1 MKIVMNLDM
10 QISSENIPAH
20 MLKTIEKMKTINGNY
35 ITQDNMNKISS
46 VDINFDGETV
56 NLTFKIHKDVHKV
69 SCKEEMTIPVN
80 AGLMFLTTLDQDA
93 VMKVKIDINGEATTV
108 QLSSNDSLW
117 EWTLCLEVRYGL
129 TRVVINFT
137 FNQNIC
143 FHLKYA
149 ILLGFF
155 KKQSFPKT
163 PISKAELETVLIV
176 LSVF

>member
-10 QISSENIPAH
+10 QISSENIPVH

-35 ITQDNMNKISS
+35 ITQDNMDKISS
-46 VDINFDGETV
+46 IDINFDGETV

-80 AGLMFLTTLDQDA
+80 PALMFMTTLDQDA
-93 VMKVKIDINGEATTV
+93 VLKVKIVINEDATTV
-108 QLSSNDSLW
+108 QLSSNDSSW

-129 TRVVINFT
+129 TWDLGQLIIFT

-143 FHLKYA
+143 LHLKYA
-149 ILLGFF
+149 ISAGFY
-155 KKQSFPKT
+155 
-163 PISKAELETVLIV
+163 KAIE
-176 LSVF
+176 FWY